1 MVSHPTVILKQT
13 HLHKSELIQTVL
25 LLLERRALLKGGFVT
40 QSSLP
45 VFSHLREL
53 LQRLLEA
60 RCSCSTERHES
71 DAETDKHL
79 LLSSVNVTN
88 GLC

>member
-1 MVSHPTVILKQT
+1 M
-13 HLHKSELIQTVL
+13 
-25 LLLERRALLKGGFVT
+25 T

-45 VFSHLREL
+45 MFSYLREL

-60 RCSCSTERHES
+60 RCSCSTERHER